1 MAKRILGI
9 DYGESR
15 TGLAVSD
22 ALGFLANGI
31 GNIEE
36 KDINRLI
43 NKIAE
48 KAAELS
54 VELIVM
60 GNPVNMNGT
69 LGPKAEKVAK
79 LAERIRVKTGLPVV
93 LFDERCTTMAAHQF
107 LNETNTR
114 GKKRKGVVDTLS
126 AQIILQNYMDSNKTI
141 Q

>member
-1 MAKRILGI
+1 MAKKILGI
-9 DYGESR
+9 DYGEAR

-22 ALGFLANGI
+22 ALGFLASGI

-36 KDINRLI
+36 RDINRLI

-54 VELIVM
+54 VELIVL

-79 LAERIRVKTGLPVV
+79 LISMPPLA
-93 LFDERCTTMAAHQF
+93 FDISSILEHVRKNFGIALSQRQSEAVCCIKRNSRCSDKEF
-107 LNETNTR
+107 VN
-114 GKKRKGVVDTLS
+114 
-126 AQIILQNYMDSNKTI
+126 
-141 Q
+141 

>member
-1 MAKRILGI
+1 MAKKILGI
-9 DYGESR
+9 DYGEAR

-22 ALGFLANGI
+22 ALGFLASGI

-36 KDINRLI
+36 RDINRLI

-48 KAAELS
+48 KAEELS
-54 VELIVM
+54 VELIVL
-60 GNPVNMNGT
+60 GIPVNMNGT

-79 LAERIRVKTGLPVV
+79 LASRLKEKTGLEVV

-126 AQIILQNYMDSNKTI
+126 AQIILQNYMDSHK
-141 Q
+141 

>member
-1 MAKRILGI
+1 MAKKILGI
-9 DYGESR
+9 DYGEAR

-36 KDINRLI
+36 RDINRLI

-48 KAAELS
+48 KATELS
-54 VELIVM
+54 IELIVL

-79 LAERIRVKTGLPVV
+79 LAERLRTKTGLPVV

-126 AQIILQNYMDSNKTI
+126 AQIILQNYMDSNKNF
-141 Q
+141 

>member
-1 MAKRILGI
+1 MAKKILGI
-9 DYGESR
+9 DYGEAR

-22 ALGFLANGI
+22 ALGFLASGI

-36 KDINRLI
+36 RDINRLI

-48 KAAELS
+48 KAEELS
-54 VELIVM
+54 VELIVL

-79 LAERIRVKTGLPVV
+79 LASRLKEKTGLEVV

-126 AQIILQNYMDSNKTI
+126 AQIILQNYMDSHKTI
-141 Q
+141 

>member
-1 MAKRILGI
+1 MAKRIMGI

-15 TGLAVSD
+15 TGIAISD
-22 ALGFLANGI
+22 TLGFLANGV

-48 KAAELS
+48 KANELS
-54 VELIVM
+54 AEMMVL
-60 GNPVNMNGT
+60 GHPVNMNGT

-79 LAERIRVKTGLPVV
+79 LAERLREKTGLEVV

-126 AQIILQNYMDSNKTI
+126 AQIILQNYLDSKR
-141 Q
+141 

>member
-1 MAKRILGI
+1 MAKKILGI
-9 DYGESR
+9 DYGEAR

-22 ALGFLANGI
+22 ALGFLASGI

-36 KDINRLI
+36 RDINRLI

-54 VELIVM
+54 VELIVL

-79 LAERIRVKTGLPVV
+79 LASRLKEKTGLEVV

-126 AQIILQNYMDSNKTI
+126 AQIILQNYMDSHKTI
-141 Q
+141 

>member
-1 MAKRILGI
+1 MAGKILGI
-9 DYGESR
+9 DYGEAR
-15 TGLAVSD
+15 TGVAVSD

-36 KDINRLI
+36 RDINRLI
-43 NKIAE
+43 NKIVE

-54 VELIVM
+54 VEKIVM
-60 GNPVNMNGT
+60 GYPVNMNGT

-79 LAERIRVKTGLPVV
+79 LAERLKEKTGLPVV

-126 AQIILQNYMDSNKTI
+126 AQIILQNYMDSNRL
-141 Q
+141 

>member
-1 MAKRILGI
+1 MAKKIMGI
-9 DYGESR
+9 DYGEAR
-15 TGLAVSD
+15 TGIAVSD
-22 ALGFLANGI
+22 ALGFLANGV

-36 KDINRLI
+36 RDINRLI

-48 KAAELS
+48 KASELS
-54 VELIVM
+54 AEMLVI

-79 LAERIRVKTGLPVV
+79 IAERLREKTGLPVV
-93 LFDERCTTMAAHQF
+93 LFDERCTTMAAHKF

-126 AQIILQNYMDSNKTI
+126 AQIILQNYMDSNRSL
-141 Q
+141 

>member
-1 MAKRILGI
+1 MAKKILGI
-9 DYGESR
+9 DYGEAR

-22 ALGFLANGI
+22 ALGFLASGI

-36 KDINRLI
+36 RDINRLI

-54 VELIVM
+54 IELIVL

-79 LAERIRVKTGLPVV
+79 LASRLKEKTGLEVV

-107 LNETNTR
+107 LNETKSKLLFNNR
-114 GKKRKGVVDTLS
+114 LHWFK
-126 AQIILQNYMDSNKTI
+126 
-141 Q
+141 

>member
-1 MAKRILGI
+1 MAKRIMGI
-9 DYGESR
+9 DYGEAR
-15 TGLAVSD
+15 TGIAISD
-22 ALGFLANGI
+22 TLGFLANGV

-48 KAAELS
+48 KANEMSAEML
-54 VELIVM
+54 VL
-60 GNPVNMNGT
+60 GHPVNMNGT

-79 LAERIRVKTGLPVV
+79 IAERLREKTGLEVI

-126 AQIILQNYMDSNKTI
+126 AQIILQNYLDSKR
-141 Q
+141 

>member
-9 DYGESR
+9 DYGEAR

-22 ALGFLANGI
+22 ALGLLANGV

-36 KDINRLI
+36 RDINRLV

-48 KAAELS
+48 KAEEYGAELL
-54 VELIVM
+54 VL

-69 LGPKAEKVAK
+69 VGPKSEKVAK
-79 LAERIRVKTGLPVV
+79 LAERLKVKTGLPVV
-93 LFDERCTTMAAHQF
+93 LFDERCTTMAAHKF

-126 AQIILQNYMDSNKTI
+126 AQIILQNYMDSTGQK
-141 Q
+141 